1 MEDLLKTQLIFT
13 VNRRMGKAPACPSN
27 KDNMKLQNEIKDETC
42 PLCFSESK
50 ELYSKDKN
58 RIYVLCPVCNLVFV
72 PDRFFMT
79 AEAEKKRYD
88 CHNNTHDDEGYVNF
102 LYRLITP
109 LKENRDN
116 THNGLDFG
124 SGPIPVFADLMK
136 QDGYDIET
144 YDIFYDNRPE
154 LLKQKYDFITVCE
167 VIEHL
172 HNLFTDLTTL
182 FSALNNNGL
191 LAIMTQP
198 AVPADRFFGWR
209 YKNDPTHVLFFSDET
224 FEWIAEQFNCTLIKP
239 GYGVYL
245 LERSKI
251 EACDSVCM
259 R

>member
-1 MEDLLKTQLIFT
+1 MPI
-13 VNRRMGKAPACPSN
+13 N
-27 KDNMKLQNEIKDETC
+27 KGSMIHQNEIKGEIC
-42 PLCFSESK
+42 PICSSESR

-58 RIYVLCPVCNLVFV
+58 RIYALCPVCNLVFV
-72 PDRFFMT
+72 PERFFMSS
-79 AEAEKKRYD
+79 EEEKKRYD

-109 LKENRDN
+109 LKEKRDN
-116 THNGLDFG
+116 TYTGLDFG
-124 SGPIPVFADLMK
+124 SGPIPVLADLMK

-154 LLKQKYDFITVCE
+154 LLKKKYDFITVCE

-172 HNLFTDLTTL
+172 HHPISDLKIL
-182 FSALNNNGL
+182 FSALDDNGL

-224 FEWIAEQFNCTLIKP
+224 FEWIAEQFNCILIKS

-245 LERSKI
+245 LERNKP
-251 EACDSVCM
+251 CK
-259 R
+259 